1 MPSSCPSSSA
11 PHPRRYCGSLPD
23 THALPSLTPQPHE
36 PREIDYRVLRVL
48 ERDPEISQR
57 ALAQELGISLG
68 SVNYCLQALVRVGW
82 VKARNFRNSRNKQAY
97 IYKLTP
103 EGLRAK
109 AVAAQAFLRRKR
121 AEYARLAEDIQALEQ
136 DVRQAQRQQG

>member
-1 MPSSCPSSSA
+1 M
-11 PHPRRYCGSLPD
+11 
-23 THALPSLTPQPHE
+23 PSLTPQPHE